1 MPRHAIAS
9 SPLQRSS
16 LPLQEQ
22 LYQRIRGGIAHRQ
35 LLPGEKLPSVRTLAS
50 EFGVARGTVDLA
62 YARLAGEG
70 YLLARGPAGTI
81 VSPELRIGGPARAPA
96 PAIAQ
101 SDEDAARTEPRPFQ
115 MGLPALDLFP
125 RALWAR
131 LVARAA
137 KRLAGPALAYPD
149 PLGLP
154 ELREAVASY
163 LAISRGV
170 PCRAGQV
177 IITSGYQAGLGLLA
191 RSLLR
196 PGDGVWFEEPGYFL
210 ARQALAATAARLL
223 PIPVD
228 EQGMDVAL
236 ARRTAP
242 RARLAVVTPAHQAP
256 LGVALSLA
264 RRQRLLAWA
273 GETGAWILE
282 DDYDGEFHYVGRKLP
297 ALKSLDTA
305 DRVIYAGSFSKTLFP
320 GLCLGYLVVPGTLL
334 QRVVQTKCVGSHGE
348 PALGQR
354 VVADFLSEGHFGRH
368 LKRMRALYGARRDAL
383 AAALR
388 VVFGDRLDM
397 PVRPGGMHLLA
408 RFPEAGSDR
417 ELARRASEG
426 GLLPAALST
435 QYLGQAR
442 DHGLLLGFTNI
453 AEDQASFWAETLASA
468 LGSAA
473 LRRKARWRGSGSA
486 TM

>member
-1 MPRHAIAS
+1 
-9 SPLQRSS
+9 
-16 LPLQEQ
+16 
-22 LYQRIRGGIAHRQ
+22 
-35 LLPGEKLPSVRTLAS
+35 
-50 EFGVARGTVDLA
+50 
-62 YARLAGEG
+62 
-70 YLLARGPAGTI
+70 
-81 VSPELRIGGPARAPA
+81 
-96 PAIAQ
+96 
-101 SDEDAARTEPRPFQ
+101 

-131 LVARAA
+131 LTARAA

-149 PLGLP
+149 ALGLP
-154 ELREAVASY
+154 DLREAIASY
-163 LAISRGV
+163 LAVSRGV

-177 IITSGYQAGLGLLA
+177 IITSGYQAGLGLVA

-196 PGDGVWFEEPGYFL
+196 PGDGVWFEDPGYFL

-228 EQGMDVAL
+228 DQGMDVAF
-236 ARRTAP
+236 AQKSAP

-273 GETGAWILE
+273 AETGAWIVE

-297 ALKSLDTA
+297 ALKSLDVA

-320 GLCLGYLVVPGTLL
+320 ALCLGYLVVPRPLL
-334 QRVVQTKCVGSHGE
+334 QQVAQTKCAGSHGE

-368 LKRMRALYGARRDAL
+368 LKRMRALYGVRRDAL
-383 AAALR
+383 AGALER
-388 VVFGDRLDM
+388 VFGDRLDM
-397 PVRPGGMHLLA
+397 AVQPGGMHLLA
-408 RFPEAGSDR
+408 RFRDTGSDT
-417 ELARRASEG
+417 ELVRCAIG
-426 GLLPAALST
+426 HGLLPAALST
-435 QYLGQAR
+435 QYLGRTR

-453 AEDQASFWAETLASA
+453 AEEQASFWAEALASA

-473 LRRKARWRGSGSA
+473 FWRKERWRGSRSA
-486 TM
+486 ML